1 MTSSDP
7 YASGLYQANRRLVL
21 ERAGYRCQIR
31 APGCHV
37 IATTADHVLPLAMGG
52 SHDLGN
58 LRAAC
63 RSCNSV
69 GGALVTNR
77 LKAARRVGR
86 GSRRW

>member
-7 YASGLYQANRRLVL
+7 YASTLYKNNRRLVL

-31 APGCHV
+31 APGCHGLAV
-37 IATTADHVLPLAMGG
+37 TADHVLPLAAGG
-52 SHDLGN
+52 SHDLYN

-63 RSCNSV
+63 RHCNSV
-69 GGALVTNR
+69 GGAAITNR
-77 LKAARRVGR
+77 LKAARRLGR